1 VGLTATPSPQAEAI
15 FGAMIDPGE
24 GSAWVDCYAF
34 GSDSYVR
41 IRTNG
46 QERTRVQPG
55 NSASMPTL
63 ALGGD
68 TDTGIWQS
76 AADNLDFSTG
86 GTNRLN
92 ISDTAFAVKNLFAPG
107 DISDLDIDGGAI
119 TPTCSRHR
127 VDTEGHAASDDLT
140 TINCNVEGAILILS
154 STTFSRVVTLKDG
167 VGNLRLAGDFALSN
181 SDCIITLVYN
191 YGLWREISRSAN

>member
-1 VGLTATPSPQAEAI
+1 MSDVTAAIIARMRALEARLAALERRELNLPA
-15 FGAMIDPGE
+15 GTASLPAVRLAG
-24 GSAWVDCYAF
+24 
-34 GSDSYVR
+34 DS
-41 IRTNG
+41 N
-46 QERTRVQPG
+46 
-55 NSASMPTL
+55 
-63 ALGGD
+63 
-68 TDTGIWQS
+68 TGIWQS

-92 ISDTAFAVKNLFAPG
+92 ISNTAFAVKNLFVLG
-107 DISDLDIDGGAI
+107 DISELHIAEGAI

-154 STTFSRVVTLKDG
+154 SVTFSRVVTLKDG
-167 VGNLRLAGDFALSN
+167 VDNLRLAGDFALSN

-191 YGLWREISRSAN
+191 YGQWREISRSAN